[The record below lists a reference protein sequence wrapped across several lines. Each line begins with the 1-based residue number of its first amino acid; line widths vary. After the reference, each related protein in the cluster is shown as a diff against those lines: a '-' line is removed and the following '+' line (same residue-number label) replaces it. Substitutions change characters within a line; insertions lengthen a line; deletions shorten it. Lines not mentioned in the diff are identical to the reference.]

1 MWAMIKNQGSKTL
14 DILRTAPSPK
24 LQLYLHSD
32 FTTSDKR
39 GVEERPLDSRRV
51 ERGGDISRGGR
62 EGRGRRT
69 ISEAGDFH
77 ADEEARCRRNGLAD
91 D

>member
-1 MWAMIKNQGSKTL
+1 MTWGEGTVIRVTMMMMTIRGSTL

-39 GVEERPLDSRRV
+39 GVEERPLDSWWV
-51 ERGGDISRGGR
+51 ERDRGILLEGG
-62 EGRGRRT
+62 
-69 ISEAGDFH
+69 
-77 ADEEARCRRNGLAD
+77 
-91 D
+91 

>member
-1 MWAMIKNQGSKTL
+1 MGDDDEKNQGSKTL
-14 DILRTAPSPK
+14 DRLRTAPSPK

-32 FTTSDKR
+32 FTASDKR
-39 GVEERPLDSRRV
+39 GVEERPLSILGGWR
-51 ERGGDISRGGR
+51 GDISRGGR
-62 EGRGRRT
+62 ERRT

-77 ADEEARCRRNGLAD
+77 ADEEARCRRDGLAD